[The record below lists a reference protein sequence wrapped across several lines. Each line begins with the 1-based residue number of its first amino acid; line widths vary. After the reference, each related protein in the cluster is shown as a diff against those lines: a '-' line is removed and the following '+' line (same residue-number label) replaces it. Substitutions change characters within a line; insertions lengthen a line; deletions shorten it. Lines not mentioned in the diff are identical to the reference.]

1 MHKIWCTSGF
11 YLENLVGGSGWMIDR
26 IAHAVV
32 GGHTE
37 DDIITRLTEG
47 CSPPSCGRE
56 VQLCTAL
63 IVEINLERLEAFIVN
78 IVWWIAC
85 STWNVQVSIHLSV
98 AAIHLHV
105 RIRRFIAFDSY

>member
-1 MHKIWCTSGF
+1 MHKIWCTRGF
-11 YLENLVGGSGWMIDR
+11 YLEDLVGGSGWMIDG
-26 IAHAVV
+26 IAHALV

-37 DDIITRLTEG
+37 DDIITRLTERSG
-47 CSPPSCGRE
+47 PPCCGRE
-56 VQLCTAL
+56 VQLLAGH

-85 STWNVQVSIHLSV
+85 STWDVQVSIHLSV

-105 RIRRFIAFDSY
+105 SIRGFIAFDSY

>member
-1 MHKIWCTSGF
+1 M
-11 YLENLVGGSGWMIDR
+11 MDR
-26 IAHAVV
+26 IAHALI

-37 DDIITRLTEG
+37 DDVITRLTEG

-105 RIRRFIAFDSY
+105 SIRGFIAFDSY